1 MILENFKTI
10 TKIERCSQNAEKM
23 KKFLIDYSKN
33 LGFNVKTDKAGNVL
47 AYKETPKICFQ
58 SHYDM
63 VCIGEYKNI
72 EIVEEDGFLKA
83 KNSTLG
89 ADNGIGI
96 AIMMELMKSYKEC
109 EYLFTSDEE
118 IGLIGANNLELE
130 IKSKNFINLDSEDEN
145 IYLGCAGGFDVEV
158 YFSDEVEEVDGEKKT
173 IKIPS
178 QLGGHSGVDID
189 KDIKNGIKVLAKKLD
204 SQMKIVE
211 IKGGERRNSIPVD
224 AYAVV
229 VDTQKNGKK
238 EKVLKQSKKIIEFI
252 KSFPTGVRGYDKEF
266 NVVNRSIN
274 LSIIENNRI
283 ILSAR
288 GNSNEILEE
297 LMEELKAL
305 FSMINVEYKFTD
317 YYPAWKPKKSNLVTK
332 YQKLTNQNIKVIH
345 AGLECAILENRIDA
359 DMISIG
365 PNIYEPHSIRERVE
379 IKSIYKTY
387 ENIEKF
393 IKEIL

>member
-10 TKIERCSQNAEKM
+10 TKIERCSQYTEKM
-23 KKFLIDYSKN
+23 MNFLVEYSKN
-33 LGFNVKTDKAGNVL
+33 LGFDVDIDNSGNIL
-47 AYKETPKICFQ
+47 AHKNSPKICFQ

-63 VCIGEYKNI
+63 VCIGDYENI
-72 EIVEEDGFLKA
+72 EIIEKDGFLKA

-96 AIMMELMKSYKEC
+96 AMMMELMKSYKNC
-109 EYLFTSDEE
+109 EYLFTNDEE

-145 IYLGCAGGFDVEV
+145 IYLGCAGGFDVEIN
-158 YFSDEVEEVDGEKKT
+158 FSDEIEEVEGEVQ
-173 IKIPS
+173 KIEVPI

-189 KDIKNGIKVLAKKLD
+189 KDIKNAIKVLSKELN
-204 SQMKIVE
+204 SEMKILE
-211 IKGGERRNSIPVD
+211 IKGGERRNSIPVH
-224 AYAVV
+224 AYAYVL
-229 VDTQKNGKK
+229 DINRNNKK
-238 EKVLKQSKKIIEFI
+238 EKVLKDSKKIIEFI
-252 KSFPTGVRGYDKEF
+252 KSFPTGVRGYDKEYD
-266 NVVNRSIN
+266 VVNRSVN
-274 LSIIENNRI
+274 LSIIENNKI

-297 LMEELKAL
+297 LMDELKSL
-305 FSMINVEYKFTD
+305 FSMINVEYKMTD

-345 AGLECAILENRIDA
+345 AGLECAILENRINA
-359 DMISIG
+359 DMISVG

-379 IKSIYKTY
+379 INSIYKTY
-387 ENIEKF
+387 ENIEKI
-393 IKEIL
+393 IKEL